1 MPGIAP
7 QLAARRTQQTRGVVV
22 PAAPLV
28 DGSGPTP
35 GVPILLNSSATL
47 AGPVNLVVEFA
58 WGAQITTPATPWT
71 WTEVTAD
78 VQYSKAISITI
89 GRSDESANP
98 QPAQA
103 AFTLLNTSGAYSYG
117 PASPNYPN
125 VKRNVPCRIS

>member
-1 MPGIAP
+1 MGVAP
-7 QLAARRTQQTRGVVV
+7 FVAAFGRRWPKQLAG
-22 PAAPLV
+22 PLGPINA
-28 DGSGPTP
+28 GSGATP

-47 AGPVNLVVEFA
+47 AGPVHLVVEFA

-71 WTEVTAD
+71 WTEVTSD
-78 VQYSKAISITI
+78 VQYAKAISITI